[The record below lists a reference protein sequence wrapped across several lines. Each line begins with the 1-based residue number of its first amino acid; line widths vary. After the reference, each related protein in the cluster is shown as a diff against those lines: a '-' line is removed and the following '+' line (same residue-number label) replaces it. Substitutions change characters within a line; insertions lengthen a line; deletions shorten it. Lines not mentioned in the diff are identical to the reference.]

1 MDQRTWRRRCV
12 TPHDRTLAEMSEHP
26 ESAPI
31 ATSPAGA
38 FRGAGLAH
46 VDVFTGIRYA
56 EPPAGVRRWRDPI
69 AAAAVQGEVDA
80 TRFGPIAPQQLNPAL
95 NLGPDASQDEDCL
108 FLNVWRP
115 SGDSD
120 TSLPVMVWLH
130 GGAYTFG
137 SSSQPIYD
145 GAALVRTGDVVVV
158 TVNYRIGALGFLD
171 LSSFSTPDVPFDGN
185 LALKDILL
193 ALHWVQ
199 RNIDAFGGD
208 PDRVTVFGESAGGGL
223 VTTLLATPSAEGLF
237 HRAIA
242 ESSPATSM
250 YGPARAREVAQK
262 FLHEAGV
269 DAAALATVR
278 DLPVDEVVR
287 ATMAVFAA
295 VPAEAPGTLAF
306 APVVDGDLV
315 PEAPASVLKAG
326 RGLPIPLM
334 IGTNRDEAS
343 FFRFMKSPLMPVT
356 EADIER
362 MFADMK
368 AENPEVELPSRQAV
382 LGSYEGVRQRVL
394 GLGIARDIAFR
405 LPTIWIAEGHSAVA
419 PVWLY
424 RFDHATRAMD
434 LIGIG
439 ATHGAELAYVWGNL
453 DTAPKDPTFWL
464 GGRRPAERISERM
477 RARWTAFASGASPD
491 VTDAAHWPAYEPEAR
506 ETLVIDTEDRTVA
519 DLDAALRAGWGDR
532 VLAFP

>member
-1 MDQRTWRRRCV
+1 MNDT
-12 TPHDRTLAEMSEHP
+12 TLP
-26 ESAPI
+26 API
-31 ATSPAGA
+31 ATSPAGT
-38 FRGAGLAH
+38 FYGVSLPH
-46 VDVFTGIRYA
+46 VDVFKGIRYA
-56 EPPAGVRRWRDPI
+56 EPPTADRRWRDPVP
-69 AAAAVQGEVDA
+69 AAAPAGEIDA
-80 TRFGPIAPQQLNPAL
+80 TEFGAVGPQQPNPAL
-95 NLGPDASQDEDCL
+95 NLGADARQDEDCL

-115 SGDSD
+115 SGAAEVP
-120 TSLPVMVWLH
+120 LPVMVWLH

-145 GAALVRTGDVVVV
+145 GGALVRTGKVVVV

-171 LSSFSTPDVPFDGN
+171 LSSFSTPEVPFDGN

-193 ALHWVQ
+193 ALRWVQ
-199 RNIDAFGGD
+199 RNIRAFGGD

-223 VTTLLATPSAEGLF
+223 VTTLMATPSAAGLF

-250 YGPARAREVAQK
+250 YGPARAREVAQQ
-262 FLHEAGV
+262 FIQEVGI
-269 DAAALATVR
+269 DADSLATAR
-278 DLPVDEVVR
+278 DLPVGEVVR
-287 ATMAVFAA
+287 ATMAVFAT
-295 VPAEAPGTLAF
+295 VPARAPGTLAF

-315 PEAPASVLKAG
+315 PEAPASVLSSG
-326 RGLPIPLM
+326 RGLPVPLM

-343 FFRFMKSPLMPVT
+343 FFRFMNSPLMPVT
-356 EADIER
+356 KADIER
-362 MFADMK
+362 MFVDMK
-368 AENPEVELPSRQAV
+368 AENPDVELPSREAV
-382 LGSYEGVRQRVL
+382 LASYEGVRQKVL

-424 RFDHATRAMD
+424 RFDHATRALN

-453 DTAPKDPTFWL
+453 ETSPKDPTFWL
-464 GGRRPAERISERM
+464 GGRRAAARISKRTQL
-477 RARWTAFASGASPD
+477 RWTAFAWGRSPSA
-491 VTDAAHWPAYEPEAR
+491 TDADPWPTYEPAAR
-506 ETLVIDTEDRTVA
+506 ETLVIDAEDRVVA
-519 DLDAALRAGWGDR
+519 DLDAGLRAGWGDR